1 MSTEITAEQS
11 GGIASRVDPSWM
23 FVGDF
28 LFYLRLL
35 ARQFAELSKE
45 LGDPKRN
52 MVIVPDLETA
62 WEQLGH
68 ESCEVVILDCVETSE
83 WQLDCIRAVRS
94 AFPRLRL
101 VLISAALDRSTEAS
115 LMEAGAHLCFT
126 KPRSVEEAGS
136 MYRLVAALAG
146 SRGFYPNGSFKGL
159 APARFIQFF
168 CARGESGSIAMDTE
182 LGPATLVMEEGRI
195 VDARL
200 GDMSGDEAASRILS
214 LDRTQRCR
222 FQHMQTSQYHTINLD
237 THQLWRDAGSLPARP
252 LRPTGPASSAE
263 KLARSLEETFESL
276 DAAEGLSVDFHL
288 EPVTSGPASRRV
300 A

>member
-1 MSTEITAEQS
+1 
-11 GGIASRVDPSWM
+11 M

-45 LGDPKRN
+45 LGDQRKN

-68 ESCEVVILDCVETSE
+68 ESCEAVILDCVEFSD
-83 WQLDCIRAVRS
+83 WQLDCIRAVR
-94 AFPRLRL
+94 AGFPRLRL
-101 VLISAALDRSTEAS
+101 ILISAALDRSMEAS

-136 MYRLVAALAG
+136 MYRLVAALTG
-146 SRGFYPNGSFKGL
+146 SQGFYPNGNFKGL

-168 CARGESGSIAMDTE
+168 CARGESGSIAMETE
-182 LGPATLVMEEGRI
+182 LGPATLMMEAGRI

-200 GDMSGDEAASRILS
+200 GDISGDEAAARILS

-237 THQLWRDAGSLPARP
+237 THQLWRDAGSLPVRP
-252 LRPTGPASSAE
+252 IRPKGQAQSAATQA
-263 KLARSLEETFESL
+263 KSLHETFESL

-288 EPVTSGPASRRV
+288 ESSAIGADQQRV